1 MSILQ
6 PVRGTQD
13 LLPDAARRH
22 RAVERI
28 FCTLAERYGFD
39 EIATPI
45 IEFTDVFRR
54 TLGETSDIVTKEMYA
69 LRSCR
74 ESLSLRPEGTAG
86 VARAFLSHGL
96 HHEVPFKV
104 SYRGPMFRHERPQK
118 GRLRQFHQVGIELL
132 GAESPLADAEVIALA
147 AHFLT
152 ELGLSRMVTL
162 ELNSLGDTES
172 RAAYRTTLT
181 DYLRRHVESLS
192 AESRKRLE
200 RNPLRILDSKDPGDR
215 AVIADAP
222 LLTDCLNTP
231 SREFLDKVCTFLEA
245 LGLNPVMN
253 PYLVRGL
260 DYYCH
265 TAFEFT
271 TPALGTQGTVLAG
284 GRYHDLIQQMGGL
297 AVAGIGWAAGIERLA
312 MLYEGVTA
320 ASRAVAMISVEESA
334 EPMVLR
340 LAQDIRKAGVRVDIG
355 YYGSLAKR
363 LKRANKIRARAAVMV
378 GGSELDRSIATVR
391 DLDSGSQME
400 VPFSSL
406 STYLRYLLSREA
418 S

>member
-28 FCTLAERYGFD
+28 FCTLAERYGFE

-54 TLGETSDIVTKEMYA
+54 TLGETSDVVTKEMYA
-69 LRSCR
+69 IMSCR
-74 ESLSLRPEGTAG
+74 DALSLRPEGTAG

-172 RAAYRTTLT
+172 RAAYRTRLT
-181 DYLRRHVESLS
+181 DYLSRHVESLS
-192 AESRKRLE
+192 IESRKRLE
-200 RNPLRILDSKDPGDR
+200 RNPLRILDSKDAGDR

-222 LLTDCLNTP
+222 LLTDFLNTP
-231 SREFLDKVCTFLEA
+231 SRQFLDKVCTFLEEI
-245 LGLNPVMN
+245 GINPVMN

-271 TPALGTQGTVLAG
+271 TPVLGAQGTVLAG
-284 GRYHDLIQQMGGL
+284 GRYHDLIQQMGG
-297 AVAGIGWAAGIERLA
+297 VAGIGWAAGIERLA

-320 ASRAVAMISVEESA
+320 ASRSVAMISVGDSA
-334 EPMVLR
+334 ESMVLR
-340 LAQDIRKAGVRVDIG
+340 LAQDLRKAGVRVDIG
-355 YYGSLAKR
+355 YSGSLAKR
-363 LKRANKIRARAAVMV
+363 LKRANKIRARAAVIL
-378 GGSELDRSIATVR
+378 GDSEIDRSIATVR
-391 DLDSGSQME
+391 DLDSGTQIE

-406 STYLRYLLSREA
+406 ATYLRYLLSREVEER
-418 S
+418 